1 MKKEHILIL
10 ALTSLFSGCAFTV
23 HDLPVDYTYTGQVP
37 ALAQPNKPNLTVTE
51 IKDTRTVE
59 NNRMIM
65 NQMNT
70 YGLTTTGGWQAE
82 KELSLIVVDAL
93 VQGFEAAGLNR
104 PNAENIAI
112 SGELIDVDS
121 EVVTGWTKGTINMS
135 VTVKLSANKGDQII
149 WRDTLV
155 GNGTSGKQTSIK
167 NALKESFSD
176 ALNDLVSNL
185 LSDDY
190 FRQQVIE

>member
-1 MKKEHILIL
+1 
-10 ALTSLFSGCAFTV
+10 
-23 HDLPVDYTYTGQVP
+23 
-37 ALAQPNKPNLTVTE
+37 
-51 IKDTRTVE
+51 
-59 NNRMIM
+59 MIM

>member
-10 ALTSLFSGCAFTV
+10 ALTSLFSGCVFTV
-23 HDLPVDYTYTGQVP
+23 HDLPVDYTYSGQVP

-65 NQMNT
+65 NQT
-70 YGLTTTGGWQAE
+70 SGYGQTTTGGWQAE

-93 VQGFEAAGLNR
+93 VQGFEAAGLIR

-112 SGELIDVDS
+112 SGELIGVDS
-121 EVVTGWTKGTINMS
+121 EIVTGWTKATINMS